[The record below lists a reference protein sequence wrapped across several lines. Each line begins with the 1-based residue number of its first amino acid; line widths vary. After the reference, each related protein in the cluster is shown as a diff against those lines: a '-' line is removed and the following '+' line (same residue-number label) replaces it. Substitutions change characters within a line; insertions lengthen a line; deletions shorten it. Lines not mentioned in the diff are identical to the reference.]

1 MRRPLTFAILGLAVG
16 AGLGALIL
24 MPGELERVTMLERDG
39 EIEAAARL
47 ANALYDRGDRRNAL
61 LGRVFEL
68 NHAVGNA
75 TRADR
80 ALREYLAG
88 SPNSAR
94 TLRKAAEFFE
104 LEQDIDG
111 AIAAWN
117 QLLKLV
123 PTAAVVDKLARLY
136 RLHGRFDDERQLLIA
151 HRGRLDGELLTRLGG
166 LLGQKGEV
174 LEAIA
179 ALRIADDTQ
188 PEQFEL
194 YGGLLFDLL
203 MRAGAA
209 GEAAR
214 RAQRWASLSSDIH
227 ARIPMVLRL
236 AEDGQGAQAVALA
249 GIGNANAGITGDQ
262 ARHAAIW
269 ALMERGHIGL
279 AGDLV
284 ESLSEVTVSR
294 ATRASVAGYIERA
307 VAEGRYG
314 DVVARALRLVTASA
328 EHHQRNGLLLASA
341 LFDRWGMPG
350 IGPLR
355 AYLTPE
361 RAMLEPLFAAKVALA
376 ERQPGLATSYL
387 GEVALAED
395 DEDLALTW
403 LAMAERA
410 FTPSALARELVR
422 RHDEQSLPPALI
434 RPMQT
439 SLREAG
445 VMMPRL
451 NPFANRPASSVPPTQ
466 RPSR

>member
-16 AGLGALIL
+16 AGLSALVL

-75 TRADR
+75 ARADR

-88 SPNSAR
+88 SPTSAR

-123 PTAAVVDKLARLY
+123 PTEAVVDKLARLY

-179 ALRIADDTQ
+179 ALRLADDTQ
-188 PEQFEL
+188 PQQFEL

-214 RAQRWASLSSDIH
+214 RPSAGHPRVPKFMPGSPWFCVWPKAGR
-227 ARIPMVLRL
+227 ARRRL
-236 AEDGQGAQAVALA
+236 PWPALA
-249 GIGNANAGITGDQ
+249 M
-262 ARHAAIW
+262 R
-269 ALMERGHIGL
+269 MP
-279 AGDLV
+279 
-284 ESLSEVTVSR
+284 VSR
-294 ATRASVAGYIERA
+294 ATRPATLPS
-307 VAEGRYG
+307 
-314 DVVARALRLVTASA
+314 
-328 EHHQRNGLLLASA
+328 GL
-341 LFDRWGMPG
+341 
-350 IGPLR
+350 
-355 AYLTPE
+355 
-361 RAMLEPLFAAKVALA
+361 
-376 ERQPGLATSYL
+376 
-387 GEVALAED
+387 
-395 DEDLALTW
+395 
-403 LAMAERA
+403 
-410 FTPSALARELVR
+410 
-422 RHDEQSLPPALI
+422 
-434 RPMQT
+434 
-439 SLREAG
+439 
-445 VMMPRL
+445 
-451 NPFANRPASSVPPTQ
+451 
-466 RPSR
+466 

>member
-1 MRRPLTFAILGLAVG
+1 MKRPLSLAILGLVVG
-16 AGLGALIL
+16 AGLGAVIL
-24 MPGELERVTMLERDG
+24 MPGDLERVTMLERDG

-68 NHAVGNA
+68 NHAVGDA
-75 TRADR
+75 ARADR

-104 LEQDIDG
+104 LEQDLDG
-111 AIAAWN
+111 AISAWN

-136 RLHGRFDDERQLLIA
+136 RLHGRFDDERQLLQA
-151 HRGRLDGELLTRLGG
+151 HRTRLDGELLTRLGG

-188 PEQFEL
+188 PDQFEH

-214 RAQRWASLSSDIH
+214 RAQRWASQSSDIY

-236 AEDGQGAQAVALA
+236 AEDGHSAQAIALA
-249 GIGNANAGITGDQ
+249 GIANAGAGISGDQ
-262 ARHAAIW
+262 ARHAAVW
-269 ALMERGHIGL
+269 ALMERGYLGL
-279 AGDLV
+279 AGDLL
-284 ESLSEVTVSR
+284 ETLSDASVTR
-294 ATRASVAGYIERA
+294 ATRSAIAGYIERA

-314 DVVARALRLVTASA
+314 DVLARSLRLVTAA
-328 EHHQRNGLLLASA
+328 TDHQQRNGLLIASA
-341 LFDRWGMPG
+341 LFDRWGLPG
-350 IGPLR
+350 LGPLR

-376 ERQPGLATSYL
+376 ERQPGLASSYL
-387 GEVALAED
+387 SEVALAED
-395 DEDLALTW
+395 DEDLALAW
-403 LAMAERA
+403 MAMAERA

-422 RHDEQSLPPALI
+422 RSGEQTLPTALI
-434 RPMQT
+434 RPMQA

-445 VMMPRL
+445 IMMPGL
-451 NPFANRPASSVPPTQ
+451 NPFANRATSGAAPAQ
-466 RPSR
+466 RPIR